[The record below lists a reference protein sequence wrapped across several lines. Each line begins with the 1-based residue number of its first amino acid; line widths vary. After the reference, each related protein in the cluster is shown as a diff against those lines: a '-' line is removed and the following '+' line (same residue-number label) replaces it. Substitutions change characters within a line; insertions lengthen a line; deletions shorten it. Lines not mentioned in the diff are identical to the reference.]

1 MTAIWYV
8 LVKLLAYIA
17 WSRLGIQWLRAASSA
32 NAGVPSEP
40 TKNETRS
47 YWLPAIGFGFLRL
60 FMGVFFGL
68 LIWMISSVLAGGT
81 TPSIVRDA
89 AIYAAV
95 YVPVRW
101 IEWTILAWLIARQ
114 FRKVSWVFRSSDVTT
129 RWRLGGIVISCLAD
143 IPLIVS
149 LGGIIPVGRFFC

>member
-8 LVKLLAYIA
+8 LVKFVAYTA
-17 WSRLGIQWLRAASSA
+17 WSALGIQWLRSNLSG
-32 NAGVPSEP
+32 NADVLSQP

-47 YWLPAIGFGFLRL
+47 DWLPAIGFGFLRL

-68 LIWMISSVLAGGT
+68 LIWVVSSALAEHT
-81 TPSIVRDA
+81 TPWIVRDA

-114 FRKVSWVFRSSDVTT
+114 FRKVSWIFRWSDIAT
-129 RWRLGGIVISCLAD
+129 RWRLGGVLISCLAD
-143 IPLIVS
+143 IPLIIS

>member
-8 LVKLLAYIA
+8 LVKLVAYTA
-17 WSRLGIQWLRAASSA
+17 WCALGIGWLRTTATSQSDTL
-32 NAGVPSEP
+32 SQP
-40 TKNETRS
+40 TKNDTRS
-47 YWLPAIGFGFLRL
+47 EWLSAIGFGVLRL

-68 LIWMISSVLAGGT
+68 LIWMISSALAGT
-81 TPSIVRDA
+81 MKPSLARDA

-101 IEWTILAWLIARQ
+101 IEWTILAWLIAKE
-114 FRKVSWVFRSSDVTT
+114 FRKVSWLFHWSDVTT

-143 IPLIVS
+143 IPLIYS
-149 LGGIIPVGRFFC
+149 LGGVIPTGRFMC